1 MGSATWS
8 EDQAEAASFLAVVP
22 PEAIAEEI
30 SELQRSAGVDTSMPP
45 HVTVKSQP
53 ALSDVERWR
62 PSVADA
68 LRRQAP
74 FELEVGGVRWFGQ
87 GIVYL
92 AVGGAIVDLHQA
104 VLAAV
109 ERVVDEER
117 FEYDGDGYEAHLTFA
132 AEFAGAAALQLV
144 EVAGLFADRRYKFRV
159 ESVVEFRRHA
169 RGDIYRPVGKFTLG
183 GDT

>member
-22 PEAIAEEI
+22 PESIAQEI
-30 SELQRSAGVDTSMPP
+30 FELQRSAGVDTSVLP

-53 ALSDVERWR
+53 ALGDVQRWR

-68 LRRQAP
+68 LSRHAP
-74 FELEVGGVRWFGQ
+74 FELEVGGVRWFGRA
-87 GIVYL
+87 IVYL
-92 AVGGAIVDLHQA
+92 AVRGPIVDLHQV

-109 ERVVDEER
+109 ERVVDEDR
-117 FEYDGDGYEAHLTFA
+117 FEYDGEGYEAHLTLA
-132 AEFAGAAALQLV
+132 AEFAGAAAPQLV
-144 EVAGLFADRRYKFRV
+144 EVAGLFADRRYKFSV

-169 RGDIYRPVGKFTLG
+169 RGDIYRPVGTLTLG
-183 GDT
+183 GDI

>member
-1 MGSATWS
+1 MLATWS

-22 PEAIAEEI
+22 PESIAKEI
-30 SELQRSAGVDTSMPP
+30 SELQESAGVDTSVLP

-62 PSVADA
+62 PSVADV
-68 LRRQAP
+68 LRRHAP
-74 FELEVGGVRWFGQ
+74 FDLEVGGVQWFGQ

-92 AVGGAIVDLHQA
+92 AVVGPIADLHQV

-109 ERVVDEER
+109 ERVVDEDR
-117 FEYDGDGYEAHLTFA
+117 FEYDGEGYEAHLTLA
-132 AEFAGAAALQLV
+132 AETAGADTPQLA
-144 EVAGLFADRRYKFRV
+144 EVAGVFADRRYKFRV
-159 ESVVEFRRHA
+159 DSVVEFRRVA
-169 RGDIYRPVGKFTLG
+169 GGNIYRPVGKYTLG